1 MTDLLLRNGR
11 IMDPANGLDGPGDI
25 LVRNGRIEAVGH
37 GIPAPDGC
45 LLVDVTG
52 RWVTPGLVDLHVHLR
67 EPGEEYKE
75 TIASGTRAAAAGG
88 FTAVAAMPNTL
99 PPNDSAAV
107 TRFILERARDA
118 GNARVHPVAA
128 ITKGRAGKELSE
140 FDDLLRAGAAA
151 FSDDG
156 SPVRDAGLMRIALE
170 YARGLD
176 ALIISHA
183 EEPALSEGGCV
194 NEGRISTLLGLKGI
208 PWAAEDIAVFRDVAL
223 AELTGARL
231 HVAHVSTRGAVEII
245 RRAKGRGARVSAE
258 TAPHYFSLTEEAVLG
273 FDTRAK
279 MNPPLRTEEDRQAI
293 IEGLTDGTLDVIA
306 TDHAPHSSLEKD
318 VEFPLAANGIIGL
331 ETAFPLSLA
340 LVRAGRLDPA
350 DLVRLLSTT
359 PAQILG
365 IPGGALRPGD
375 RADIAVFDPER
386 PFEVTPEN
394 LFSASHNTPFLGTTL
409 TGRAVLTL
417 VGGRIVHNLLGTGG
431 RTESP

>member
-11 IMDPANGLDGPGDI
+11 IIDPANGLDGPGDI

-37 GIPAPDGC
+37 GIPAPDAC
-45 LLVDVTG
+45 LLLDVTG
-52 RWVTPGLVDLHVHLR
+52 KWVTPGLVDLHVHLR

-75 TIASGTRAAAAGG
+75 TIESGTRAAVAGG

-128 ITKGRAGKELSE
+128 ITRGRAGKELTE

-156 SPVRDAGLMRIALE
+156 SPVQDAGLMRIALE

-183 EEPALSEGGCV
+183 EEPALSEGGCM

-231 HVAHVSTRGAVEII
+231 HIAHVSTRGAVEII
-245 RRAKGRGARVSAE
+245 RRAKGRGVRVSAE
-258 TAPHYFSLTEEAVLG
+258 TAPHYFSLTEEACLG

-293 IEGLTDGTLDVIA
+293 IEGLADGTLDVIA
-306 TDHAPHSSLEKD
+306 TDHAPHGSLEKD

-350 DLVRLLSTT
+350 HIVRLLSAT

-365 IPGGALRPGD
+365 IPGGALSPGD

-386 PFEVTPEN
+386 SFEVTPEN
-394 LFSASHNTPFLGTTL
+394 LCSASHNTPFLGTTL

-417 VGGRIVHNLLGTGG
+417 VGGRIVHNLLGVGG
-431 RTESP
+431 GTEGP

>member
-11 IMDPANGLDGPGDI
+11 IIDPANGLDGPGDI

-37 GIPAPDGC
+37 GIPAPDAC
-45 LLVDVTG
+45 LLLDVTG
-52 RWVTPGLVDLHVHLR
+52 KWVTPGLVDLHVHLR

-75 TIASGTRAAAAGG
+75 TIESGTRAAVAGG

-128 ITKGRAGKELSE
+128 ITRGRAGKELTE
-140 FDDLLRAGAAA
+140 FDDLLRAGAVA

-156 SPVRDAGLMRIALE
+156 SPVQDAGLMRIALE
-170 YARGLD
+170 YAQGLD

-231 HVAHVSTRGAVEII
+231 HIAHVSTRGAVEII
-245 RRAKGRGARVSAE
+245 RRAKGRGVRVSAE
-258 TAPHYFSLTEEAVLG
+258 TAPHYFSLTEEAVLD

-293 IEGLTDGTLDVIA
+293 IEGLADGTLDVIA

-318 VEFPLAANGIIGL
+318 VEFPLAASGIIGL

-350 DLVRLLSTT
+350 HIIRLLSTT
-359 PAQILG
+359 PAQILR
-365 IPGGALRPGD
+365 IPGGTLSPGD

-386 PFEVTPEN
+386 SFEVTPEN
-394 LFSASHNTPFLGTTL
+394 LCSKSHNTPFLGTTL

-417 VGGRIVHNLLGTGG
+417 VGGRIVHNLLGVGG
-431 RTESP
+431 